1 VQRLVRFLG
10 DPSKAW
16 FALLY
21 VSATLPACGNSGARE
36 RGELRDLPAD
46 GDLAALPAQELERMF
61 AKLEANRDVRR
72 VALATDAIR
81 LAYAHAR
88 ASGSCGVCER
98 TRAIVERAL
107 EPPLQAAACETG
119 LAYAELLAKR
129 ADDLEGA
136 RAAIRSLVQ
145 HSERWPSEGARCGA
159 DARRRLALMQPTASD
174 VGDATA
180 TASGDELRVT
190 SSDAGVPAD
199 GPDRA
204 SGSDSPAHNV
214 ALEAIHVYGTGL
226 HGAER
231 EVRVVLGLDGP
242 AAFRESELPAD
253 DTLPR
258 RAILDLDGVVVAP
271 GAHALLRVN
280 AAGLLRVRAFVL
292 DVSTTRVSFDI
303 EPDASYRAFALSDPY
318 RVIIDFRPHPEAAS
332 AWTAQRTIVLDPGH
346 GGSQSGA
353 HGPNGIKES
362 VMALSIAVRVRR
374 ILARKLPGVRVV
386 LTREANRTVTLEE
399 RSAIA
404 NALDAELFLSI
415 HLNASPSASDA
426 SYQGGIAT
434 YVFDTAQDAQA
445 RGLAARENGTR
456 EPSSREARKLLA
468 GLDQVNQVAQSRELA
483 QAVHAAA
490 LRWGRRELPSLPDR
504 GVKQAPF
511 YVLAGARMPAA
522 LCEVAFITH
531 PDEATALEGDSYRD
545 LLAQGIA
552 EGIRAFSEAH
562 AR

>member
-16 FALLY
+16 FALLC
-21 VSATLPACGNSGARE
+21 VSAALHACDHSGARE
-36 RGELRDLPAD
+36 PAELRELPAD
-46 GDLAALPAQELERMF
+46 SDLAALPALELERMF
-61 AKLEANRDVRR
+61 AKLEQSRAVMR
-72 VALATDAIR
+72 VALATDALR
-81 LAYAHAR
+81 LAHAHAR
-88 ASGSCGVCER
+88 SSGSCGLCER

-129 ADDLEGA
+129 ADDLARA
-136 RAAIRSLVQ
+136 RAAIRSLLQ
-145 HSERWPSEGARCGA
+145 HSQAWPSGGARCTA
-159 DARRRLALMQPTASD
+159 DAARWLALMQPT
-174 VGDATA
+174 T
-180 TASGDELRVT
+180 
-190 SSDAGVPAD
+190 SDAGEATAASGAD
-199 GPDRA
+199 VRVTASAAGMPNDGSDRA

-214 ALEAIHVYGTGL
+214 ALEDIHVYGTGL
-226 HGAER
+226 RGAER
-231 EVRVVLGLDGP
+231 QVRVVLGLDGP
-242 AAFRESELPAD
+242 ADFRTSELPAD

-258 RAILDLDGVVVAP
+258 RAILDLDGVAVAP
-271 GAHALLRVN
+271 GAHALLRVD

-292 DVSTTRVSFDI
+292 DVNTTRVSFDI
-303 EPDASYRAFALSDPY
+303 EPHASYRAFALSDPY
-318 RVIIDFRPHPEAAS
+318 RVIIDFRPHPEAAN

-346 GGSQSGA
+346 GGSQAGA

-362 VMALSIAVRVRR
+362 VVALSIAVRVRR

-415 HLNASPSASDA
+415 HLNASPPAADA
-426 SYQGGIAT
+426 SYEGGIAT
-434 YVFDTAQDAQA
+434 YVLDTAQDAQA
-445 RGLAARENGTR
+445 RGLAARENG
-456 EPSSREARKLLA
+456 SRAQASGEARKLLA
-468 GLDQVNQVAQSRELA
+468 GFDQADQLARSRELA
-483 QAVHAAA
+483 QAVHTAA
-490 LRWGRRELPSLPDR
+490 LHWGRRELPSLPDR

-522 LCEVAFITH
+522 LCEVAFITQ
-531 PDEATALEGDSYRD
+531 PDEASALEGDNYRD

-552 EGIRAFSEAH
+552 EGIRTFSEAH
-562 AR
+562 AH

>member
-16 FALLY
+16 FALLC
-21 VSATLPACGNSGARE
+21 VAATLAACDNSGARE
-36 RGELRDLPAD
+36 PADLRDLPVD
-46 GDLAALPAQELERMF
+46 GDLAALPTLELERMF
-61 AKLEANRDVRR
+61 ATLEHNRAVTP
-72 VALATDAIR
+72 VALAMDAIR
-81 LAYAHAR
+81 LAHAHAR
-88 ASGSCGVCER
+88 SSGSCGLCER

-107 EPPLQAAACETG
+107 TPPLQAAACETG
-119 LAYAELLAKR
+119 LAYAELLVKR
-129 ADDLEGA
+129 ADDLERA

-145 HSERWPSEGARCGA
+145 HSQRWPSGGARCAA
-159 DARRRLALMQPTASD
+159 DATRWLALMQSTTSD
-174 VGDATA
+174 AGEATA
-180 TASGDELRVT
+180 AASGGEMRVT
-190 SSDAGVPAD
+190 SSDAGAPAD
-199 GPDRA
+199 GSDRP
-204 SGSDSPAHNV
+204 SGSDRPAHNV
-214 ALEAIHVYGTGL
+214 ALEHIHVYGTGL
-226 HGAER
+226 RGAER
-231 EVRVVLGLDGP
+231 QVRVVLGLDGP
-242 AAFRESELPAD
+242 AAFRSSELPAD
-253 DTLPR
+253 DTMPR
-258 RAILDLDGVVVAP
+258 RAILDLDGVAVAP

-280 AAGLLRVRAFVL
+280 VAGLLRVRAFVL

-303 EPDASYRAFALSDPY
+303 EPDASYRAFALNEPY
-318 RVIIDFRPHPEAAS
+318 RVIVDLRPHPETAN
-332 AWTAQRTIVLDPGH
+332 AWTPQRTIVLDPGH
-346 GGSQSGA
+346 GGSQAGA

-362 VMALSIAVRVRR
+362 VVALSIAVRVRR

-434 YVFDTAQDAQA
+434 YVLDTAQDAQA

-456 EPSSREARKLLA
+456 EPASGEARKLLA
-468 GLDQVNQVAQSRELA
+468 GLDQADQVARSRELA

-522 LCEVAFITH
+522 LCEIAFITR
-531 PDEATALEGDSYRD
+531 PEEAAALESDSYRD

-552 EGIRAFSEAH
+552 DGIRAFSEAH